1 MKVCP
6 TCQNQYP
13 DDANFCPREE
23 CAGVDGPQ
31 KLKRPP
37 GEPPPRFTLVARIGG
52 STSGETWQANDA
64 ESGAAVAYKKVAE
77 GVFQSALIKERCLRE
92 LKQLQRAT
100 SPRIARIVEAGR
112 ALDGSLFVA
121 SELVAGDP
129 VDEVVRG
136 AGPLPLDRAK
146 RIVAQIGEALLD
158 AQKVGLVH
166 RELGPKNVLLGP
178 GDSVKVINFAVPRPL
193 AEQPLGVAEFMS
205 PEQAEGK
212 LVDQRSNTYGLGAIL
227 YFLLTGSPPVSG
239 GSLPEIVEGITRG
252 EVSPPS
258 IRWGGGLTAEVDRV
272 VLKALDKSSSRRPLT
287 LRQFLAEVAGLVVT
301 DEQQILAT
309 TSQAHSKGHD
319 AGPEPA
325 HDPAFKRTMMF
336 AGGAAE
342 VQKLVAEA
350 AAARPSDAEASGVR
364 VEGGI
369 APVPAEAG
377 STRSAAVAVIRAPGS
392 GPIAVARANGRGD
405 EKLARPSPAASAATA
420 AAPPP
425 PASSSGSTP
434 GPTPAPSVLFPMVAP
449 AEAEAREVS
458 SSQAAGAKTGDT
470 QPGAG
475 AERPAAEGA
484 PPAAGGFRETLWFKK
499 GDVDQMV
506 ADARAKMAEKV
517 AKAAAEKAAET
528 MAAEAAA
535 AQLTPEIPTGAFP
548 TGDSGPTGAAEVK
561 PLEDRYVD
569 DGTVTVDDRK
579 KFSLRRGESSSGHS
593 VRVAAVPG
601 ERMTE
606 TEVLDEIGG
615 GKRSLLVA
623 FAVIVVG
630 LVAAG
635 AVWKMTRRSDDSSG
649 KGQAASPPAES
660 AKALPEPTPA
670 SPPPAV
676 LSPTQTV
683 PTATRPAAEEP
694 PAASGN
700 PEPAAG
706 AAPAPA
712 PAAATAASPAPTAEP
727 AQVEPSSSR
736 AAARKKAAAAKKKP
750 ATVSK
755 KTLDKLKQRR

>member
-112 ALDGSLFVA
+112 APDGSLFVV
-121 SELVAGDP
+121 SELVVGAP

-136 AGPLPLDRAK
+136 AGPLPLERAK
-146 RIVAQIGEALLD
+146 RIMAQIGEALLD

-166 RELGPKNVLLGP
+166 RELGPKNVLVGP
-178 GDSVKVINFAVPRPL
+178 DDSVKVINFAVPRPL

-287 LRQFLAEVAGLVVT
+287 LRQFLAEVAALVVT

-309 TSQAHSKGHD
+309 TAQVHSKGHD
-319 AGPEPA
+319 VGSEPA
-325 HDPAFKRTMMF
+325 HDPGFKRTMMF

-350 AAARPSDAEASGVR
+350 AAARPSSAEASGVEGGGAPVP
-364 VEGGI
+364 VEGGS
-369 APVPAEAG
+369 A
-377 STRSAAVAVIRAPGS
+377 RSVAVAVSRAPGS
-392 GPIAVARANGRGD
+392 GPSVVARANGRGD
-405 EKLARPSPAASAATA
+405 EKAARPAPAAST
-420 AAPPP
+420 
-425 PASSSGSTP
+425 TP
-434 GPTPAPSVLFPMVAP
+434 GPTPAPSVLFPMVAS
-449 AEAEAREVS
+449 ADSEAREVPGPP
-458 SSQAAGAKTGDT
+458 AAGAQTGDT

-475 AERPAAEGA
+475 AEHPPAEGA
-484 PPAAGGFRETLWFKK
+484 PPAAGSFRETLWFKK

-517 AKAAAEKAAET
+517 AKAAADKAAQT

-535 AQLTPEIPTGAFP
+535 AQLAPGLPTGAFP
-548 TGDSGPTGAAEVK
+548 TGDSGPTGGAEVK

-579 KFSLRRGESSSGHS
+579 KFSLRRGDSSSAHS
-593 VRVAAVPG
+593 ARVAAVPG

-623 FAVIVVG
+623 LAVIVVG

-635 AVWKMTRRSDDSSG
+635 AVWKMTRRSDAANG
-649 KGQAASPPAES
+649 KGQVVSPPAEA
-660 AKALPEPTPA
+660 AKAPPEPTP
-670 SPPPAV
+670 SIPPPPAV
-676 LSPTQTV
+676 PPPTETV

-694 PAASGN
+694 PAASGKA
-700 PEPAAG
+700 EPAAG
-706 AAPAPA
+706 AP
-712 PAAATAASPAPTAEP
+712 PAAAATAAASPAPTAEP
-727 AQVEPSSSR
+727 SQVEPSPSR

-750 ATVSK
+750 TTVSK